1 MLPIGRDGDRLL
13 LAMADPQNVL
23 ALDDVRAA
31 VRVQV
36 RPVVAERQDLMN
48 AINRFVRADG
58 ELNDLTSA
66 IQEENADQPGGEL
79 AVQEIEDDAPIVRF
93 VNLLISQAISD
104 HASDIHIEP
113 GENELHVRYRIDGVL
128 HEMQRAPK
136 SIQSGRSEEHTSELQ
151 SRENLV

>member
-1 MLPIGRDGDRLL
+1 PHR
-13 LAMADPQNVL
+13 
-23 ALDDVRAA
+23 
-31 VRVQV
+31 
-36 RPVVAERQDLMN
+36 RPPPFPTRRSSDL
-48 AINRFVRADG
+48 
-58 ELNDLTSA
+58 
-66 IQEENADQPGGEL
+66 PGGEL